1 MNETT
6 RGIFMKLTKTKLS
19 LAVLSALAYTAH
31 AEELETSKINVY
43 SPAPLPSIGL
53 DQSIVPG
60 SITVIQ
66 PQDVQQQSGVSLAD
80 YLNNNVQ
87 GISFNEVGGNPWQ
100 PEVFYRGYSAGSIAG
115 NPQGLSIY
123 VDGVRENQPFS
134 DVVLW
139 DTIPTWALSGAQ
151 VVGGSNPIYGLNT
164 LGGAISM
171 QTKNGKMFNKGVIS
185 ATAGSW
191 DRTGSLIEVGGL
203 IDGTNIDYYF
213 GYNHTS
219 ENGWRDHSPSHL
231 NQAFGK
237 VGMDLETGGRVEL
250 SYTGASNNLIGNG
263 LAPKY
268 LLGADNSGVNTVP
281 DATENRYNKFNLSY
295 TDLISDTVMLSAN
308 AYYIQSNRYTL
319 NGDAEIEF
327 EAGEDDGTYEGN
339 LDLTAYSASRGRYM
353 FGYGEDEIDEVEG
366 ETRTTKT
373 KQDKYGLTAQLTFT
387 DDLFG
392 YKNHLVTGLN
402 VETSLIRFVQNEY
415 EGSSF
420 IGNSRVIDT
429 ATGEYENNSN
439 LVGRTNTL
447 GLYTVDTLSLNDQW
461 HITGGLRYNY
471 TEIDNK
477 DQRSA
482 AAQEDGSLTEKAS
495 YARIN
500 PTVGVTYKPT
510 ENYQT
515 YASYSESNRAP
526 TSIELGCSNPAI
538 ACTLPTQMA
547 DDPPLD
553 DIVSKTYEAGAS
565 GRLLGGSLKW
575 NAAIYH
581 AMNHDDIHFINK
593 NAQNGLGY
601 FDNVGRTRRDG
612 IDVGVAG
619 SGLFGLDLFGEGS
632 KISWSGSYGYVN
644 ATYDSNLELVSD
656 ANSSRTVSTTSYNS
670 FDDDAL
676 IDDDEST
683 ETLGAI
689 FNGMLATFQASGITY
704 EDEDSDS
711 EETLAASAFTS
722 LDTDTVY
729 DFGSGLAI
737 SESTNITSIGGG
749 SEELSIEE
757 FAEWVEDNVGLESS
771 KIDVRKG
778 DQLANIP
785 QHRLKMRVN
794 YDPIPN
800 MRLGLTALGYGK
812 SYMMGNEN
820 QKHQGD
826 GENPGYFLLNADMS
840 WSPAK
845 NWLVSLKAINLLD
858 KNYYNGGRLL
868 MNGFTGVGNNTRDNA
883 FRGVGVIPGSPQAA
897 WITIGYSFK

>member
-1 MNETT
+1 M
-6 RGIFMKLTKTKLS
+6 RVTKTKLS
-19 LAVLSALAYTAH
+19 LAVLSALANTAY
-31 AEELETSKINVY
+31 AEDLETSKINVY

-171 QTKNGKMFNKGVIS
+171 QTKNGKLFNKGVIS

-191 DRTGSLIEVGGL
+191 DRTAGLIEMGGI

-237 VGMDLETGGRVEL
+237 IGMDLETGGRVEL

-281 DATENRYNKFNLSY
+281 DATENRYNKFNLAY

-327 EAGEDDGTYEGN
+327 DGDEFTNSG
-339 LDLTAYSASRGRYM
+339 YSSINGRYM
-353 FGYGEDEIDEVEG
+353 VNQGDDIDEIEA

-373 KQDKYGLTAQLTFT
+373 KQDKYGINAQLTFT

-392 YKNHLVTGLN
+392 YKNHLVTGVN
-402 VETSLIRFVQNEY
+402 FETSLIGFVQNEY

-420 IGNSRVIDT
+420 IGNSRLIDT
-429 ATGEYENNSN
+429 TTGEYENNSD
-439 LVGRTNTL
+439 LQGRTKTA
-447 GLYTVDTLSLNDQW
+447 GIYAVDTLSLNDQW
-461 HITGGLRYNY
+461 HVTGGLRYNY

-477 DQRSA
+477 DRRADQSA
-482 AAQEDGSLTEKAS
+482 GSLTEKAS

-500 PTVGVTYKPT
+500 PTIGVTYKPT

-538 ACTLPTQMA
+538 ACSLPTQMA

-565 GRLLGGSLKW
+565 GRLTGDLKW

-581 AMNHDDIHFINK
+581 AMNHDDIHFINN

-612 IDVGVAG
+612 IDVGVSG
-619 SGLFGLDLFGEGS
+619 SGLFGMDLFGQGN
-632 KISWSGSYGYVN
+632 KFSWSGSYGYVN
-644 ATYDSNLELVSD
+644 ATYDSDLRLVSD
-656 ANSSRTVSTTSYNS
+656 ANTSRTVTTNSYNS
-670 FDDDAL
+670 YDDDAL
-676 IDDDEST
+676 VDDDTDFASEVAVALYDLYDGT
-683 ETLGAI
+683 GLETDYNTANGVGAYDALNI
-689 FNGMLATFQASGITY
+689 
-704 EDEDSDS
+704 
-711 EETLAASAFTS
+711 ETDADDADDWA
-722 LDTDTVY
+722 
-729 DFGSGLAI
+729 
-737 SESTNITSIGGG
+737 
-749 SEELSIEE
+749 E
-757 FAEWVEDNVGLESS
+757 FVEDNIGIETSA
-771 KIDVRKG
+771 IDVKRG

-785 QHRLKMRVN
+785 QHRLKLRMN
-794 YDPIPN
+794 YNPAPN
-800 MRLGLTALGYGK
+800 VRMGLTALGYGK

-845 NWLVSLKAINLLD
+845 NWMVSLKAINLLD

-868 MNGFTGVGNNTRDNA
+868 MNGFTGVGNTARSEV

-897 WITIGYSFK
+897 WITVGYSFK

>member
-1 MNETT
+1 MIKN
-6 RGIFMKLTKTKLS
+6 MKITKTKLS
-19 LAVLSALAYTAH
+19 LAVLSALAYSAH
-31 AEELETSKINVY
+31 AEDLETSKINVY

-66 PQDVQQQSGVSLAD
+66 PQEVQQQSGVSLAD

-171 QTKNGKMFNKGVIS
+171 QTKNGKLFNKGVIS

-191 DRTGSLIEVGGL
+191 DRTAGLIEMGG
-203 IDGTNIDYYF
+203 IIEGTNIDYYF

-231 NQAFGK
+231 NQTFGK
-237 VGMDLETGGRVEL
+237 IGLDLETGGRVEL
-250 SYTGASNNLIGNG
+250 SYTGASNNLTGNG

-268 LLGADNSGVNTVP
+268 LLGADNAGVNTVP
-281 DATENRYNKFNLSY
+281 DLTENRYNKFNLSY
-295 TDLISDTVMLSAN
+295 TDIISDTVMLSAN
-308 AYYIQSNRYTL
+308 AYYVQSNRYTL

-327 EAGEDDGTYEGN
+327 EADQLAN
-339 LDLTAYSASRGRYM
+339 AVTAGIIGAAPSGKEYM
-353 FGYGEDEIDEVEG
+353 AYYNGDAIESPEA

-373 KQDKYGLTAQLTFT
+373 KQDKYGITAQLTFT

-392 YKNHLVTGLN
+392 YKNHFVTGINL
-402 VETSLIRFVQNEY
+402 ETSLIGFVQNEY
-415 EGSSF
+415 EDTGYV
-420 IGNSRVIDT
+420 GNSRVVNTQNRSD
-429 ATGEYENNSN
+429 YENNTD
-439 LVGRTNTL
+439 LQGRTKTA
-447 GLYTVDTLSLNDQW
+447 GIYAVDTLSLNDQW
-461 HITGGLRYNY
+461 HVTGGLRYNY
-471 TEIDNK
+471 TEVDNK
-477 DQRSA
+477 DRRSD
-482 AAQEDGSLTEKAS
+482 QSGGSLTEEQS
-495 YARIN
+495 WSRIN

-510 ENYQT
+510 DYYQT

-526 TSIELGCSNPAI
+526 TSIELGCSNPAL
-538 ACTLPTQMA
+538 ACSLPTQMA

-565 GRLLGGSLKW
+565 GSLTGDIKW

-581 AMNHDDIHFINK
+581 AMNHDDIHFINN

-601 FDNVGRTRRDG
+601 FDNIGRTRRDG
-612 IDVGVAG
+612 IDMGVSG
-619 SGLFGLDLFGEGS
+619 RGLFGSDLFGIGN
-632 KISWSGSYGYVN
+632 KLSWSGSYGYVN
-644 ATYDSNLELVSD
+644 ATYDSNLELVAD
-656 ANSSRTVSTTSYNS
+656 ANTSRSYSTSSYNS
-670 FDDDAL
+670 FDDDDL
-676 IDDDEST
+676 INSDNQAK
-683 ETLGAI
+683 ETLEGLWDAFGA
-689 FNGMLATFQASGITY
+689 TY
-704 EDEDSDS
+704 VADQSDTNAGSLEINEDDVSTKVISDGG
-711 EETLAASAFTS
+711 L
-722 LDTDTVY
+722 TV
-729 DFGSGLAI
+729 DD
-737 SESTNITSIGGG
+737 
-749 SEELSIEE
+749 
-757 FAEWVEDNVGLESS
+757 FAEWVEDEVGLVTQ
-771 KIDVRKG
+771 KIDVSKG
-778 DQLANIP
+778 DRLANIP
-785 QHRLKMRVN
+785 QHRLKLRLN
-794 YDPIPN
+794 YDHSPN
-800 MRLGLTALGYGK
+800 LRFGVTGLAYGK

-826 GENPGYFLLNADMS
+826 GENPGYMIFNADLS

-868 MNGFTGVGNNTRDNA
+868 MNGFQGGNTNAARDNV

-897 WITIGYSFK
+897 WITVGYSFK

>member
-1 MNETT
+1 MNKN
-6 RGIFMKLTKTKLS
+6 IILVA
-19 LAVLSALAYTAH
+19 AVAMALNAK

-53 DQSIVPG
+53 DTSIVPS
-60 SITVIQ
+60 SIQVIS
-66 PQDVQQQSGVSLAD
+66 PKDVREQNGVSLAD
-80 YLNNNVQ
+80 YLNNNTQ

-100 PEVFYRGYSAGSIAG
+100 PEIFFRGYSAGSIAG

-139 DTIPTWALSGAQ
+139 DTIPTWALDGAQ
-151 VVGGSNPIYGLNT
+151 VIGGGNPIYGLNT

-171 QTKNGKMFNKGVIS
+171 QTKSGKTFNKGMVS
-185 ATAGSW
+185 ATVGSW
-191 DRTGSLIEVGGL
+191 DRASGLVEMGGIIE
-203 IDGTNIDYYF
+203 GTNIDYYF

-237 VGMDLETGGRVEL
+237 IGVDLETGGRVEL

-268 LLGADNSGVNTVP
+268 LLGADNAGVNTVP
-281 DATENRYNKFNLSY
+281 DATENRYNKFNLTY

-308 AYYIQSNRYTL
+308 AYYVQSNRYTL

-327 EAGEDDGTYEGN
+327 DGDTFTNSG
-339 LDLTAYSASRGRYM
+339 LSAITGRYM
-353 FGYGEDEIDEVEG
+353 VNQGNNIDEIEA

-373 KQDKYGLTAQLTFT
+373 KQDKYGVTGQLTFT

-392 YKNHLVTGLN
+392 YTNHLVTGINL
-402 VETSLIRFVQNEY
+402 ETALISFVQNEY
-415 EGSSF
+415 EGSNF
-420 IGNSRVIDT
+420 IGNSRLIDT
-429 ATGEYENNSN
+429 NTGEYENNSD
-439 LVGRTNTL
+439 LQGRTRTA
-447 GLYTVDTLSLNDQW
+447 GLYAVDTLSLNDQW
-461 HITGGLRYNY
+461 HVTGGLRYNY

-477 DQRSA
+477 DRRADQSG
-482 AAQEDGSLTEKAS
+482 GSLTEKAS
-495 YARIN
+495 YSRIN
-500 PTVGVTYKPT
+500 PTIGVTYKPT
-510 ENYQT
+510 DNYST
-515 YASYSESNRAP
+515 YVSYSESNRAP

-538 ACTLPTQMA
+538 ACSLPTQMA

-553 DIVSKTYEAGAS
+553 DIVSKTYETGAS
-565 GRLLGGSLKW
+565 GRLTGNIKW

-581 AMNHDDIHFINK
+581 AMNHDDIHFINN

-612 IDVGVAG
+612 IDMGASG
-619 SGLFGLDLFGEGS
+619 SGIFGMDLFGQGD
-632 KISWSGSYGYVN
+632 KFNWSGSYGYVH
-644 ATYDSNLELVSD
+644 ATYDSDIRLVSD
-656 ANSSRTVSTTSYNS
+656 ANSSRTVTTNAFNSY
-670 FDDDAL
+670 DDDAL
-676 IDDDEST
+676 VDDDTDFASEVAQDLYDLFDGT
-683 ETLGAI
+683 ALETAYNTANGAGAYDGLNI
-689 FNGMLATFQASGITY
+689 
-704 EDEDSDS
+704 
-711 EETLAASAFTS
+711 ETDADDA
-722 LDTDTVY
+722 DDW
-729 DFGSGLAI
+729 
-737 SESTNITSIGGG
+737 
-749 SEELSIEE
+749 
-757 FAEWVEDNVGLESS
+757 AEYVEDNVGIETSA
-771 KIDVRKG
+771 IDVKSG

-785 QHRLKMRVN
+785 QHRLKFRLN
-794 YDPIPN
+794 YEATQN
-800 MRLGLTALGYGK
+800 LRFGLTSLTYGK

-820 QKHQGD
+820 QKHNAD
-826 GENPGYFLLNADMS
+826 GENPGYMLLNADMN

-868 MNGFTGVGNNTRDNA
+868 MNGFTGVGNNARSEA

-897 WITIGYSFK
+897 WVTIGYSFK

>member
-1 MNETT
+1 
-6 RGIFMKLTKTKLS
+6 
-19 LAVLSALAYTAH
+19 
-31 AEELETSKINVY
+31 
-43 SPAPLPSIGL
+43 
-53 DQSIVPG
+53 
-60 SITVIQ
+60 
-66 PQDVQQQSGVSLAD
+66 
-80 YLNNNVQ
+80 VQ

-100 PEVFYRGYSAGSIAG
+100 PEIFYRGYSAGAIAG
-115 NPQGLSIY
+115 NPQGLSIF

-139 DTIPTWALSGAQ
+139 DTIPTFALAGAQ

-191 DRTGSLIEVGGL
+191 DRTGSLVEMGGI
-203 IDGTNIDYYF
+203 IDGTKIDYYF

-219 ENGWRDHSPSHL
+219 ENGWRDYSPSHL

-237 VGMDLETGGRVEL
+237 IGLDLETGGRVEL

-268 LLGADNSGVNTVP
+268 LLGADNAGVNTVP
-281 DATENRYNKFNLSY
+281 DATENRYNKFNLAY

-308 AYYIQSNRYTL
+308 AYYVQSNRYTL

-327 EAGEDDGTYEGN
+327 DADEFTNSG
-339 LDLTAYSASRGRYM
+339 YSSINGRYM
-353 FGYGEDEIDEVEG
+353 VNQGNEIDEIEA

-373 KQDKYGLTAQLTFT
+373 KQDKYGVTAQLTFT

-392 YKNHLVTGLN
+392 YKNHLVTGVNL
-402 VETSLIRFVQNEY
+402 ETSLIGFVQNEY
-415 EGSSF
+415 ADTGF
-420 IGNSRVIDT
+420 VGNSRVVNT
-429 ATGEYENNSN
+429 QNREEFENNTD
-439 LVGRTNTL
+439 LQGRTKTA
-447 GLYTVDTLSLNDQW
+447 GLYAVDTLSLNDQW
-461 HITGGLRYNY
+461 HVTGGLRYNY

-477 DQRSA
+477 DRRADQS
-482 AAQEDGSLTEKAS
+482 EGSLTEKAS

-500 PTVGVTYKPT
+500 PTIGVTFKPT

-538 ACTLPTQMA
+538 ACSLPTQMA

-565 GRLLGGSLKW
+565 GRLTGDVKW

-581 AMNHDDIHFINK
+581 AMNHDDIHFINN

-612 IDVGVAG
+612 IDVGVSG
-619 SGLFGLDLFGEGS
+619 SGLFGMDLFGQGN
-632 KISWSGSYGYVN
+632 KLSWSGSYGYVN
-644 ATYDSNLELVSD
+644 ATYDSDLRLVSD
-656 ANSSRTVSTTSYNS
+656 ANTSRTVTTNS
-670 FDDDAL
+670 FNSYDDDAL
-676 IDDDEST
+676 RGSNNTASEVNTRLFALYGGVATYDHDDNDATAEIAIPTVDTTVVEDGET
-683 ETLGAI
+683 EYV
-689 FNGMLATFQASGITY
+689 F
-704 EDEDSDS
+704 D
-711 EETLAASAFTS
+711 
-722 LDTDTVY
+722 
-729 DFGSGLAI
+729 
-737 SESTNITSIGGG
+737 
-749 SEELSIEE
+749 
-757 FAEWVEDNVGLESS
+757 EWVEDNVGIETSAINV
-771 KIDVRKG
+771 KRG
-778 DQLANIP
+778 DRLANIP

-794 YDPIPN
+794 YDPMPN
-800 MRLGLTALGYGK
+800 LRMGLTALGYGK

-845 NWLVSLKAINLLD
+845 NWMVSLKAINLLD

-868 MNGFTGVGNNTRDNA
+868 MNGFTGEGNTARDEV

-897 WITIGYSFK
+897 WITIGYEFK

>member
-1 MNETT
+1 
-6 RGIFMKLTKTKLS
+6 MKLTKTKLS

-60 SITVIQ
+60 SITVIK
-66 PQDVQQQSGVSLAD
+66 PEDVQQQSGVSLAD
-80 YLNNNVQ
+80 YLNNNTQ

-171 QTKNGKMFNKGVIS
+171 QTKNGKLFNKGVIS

-191 DRTGSLIEVGGL
+191 DRSAGLIEMGGI

-213 GYNHTS
+213 GYNHIS
-219 ENGWRDHSPSHL
+219 ENGWRDYSPSHL

-237 VGMDLETGGRVEL
+237 IGLDLETGGRVEL

-295 TDLISDTVMLSAN
+295 TDIISDTVMLSAN
-308 AYYIQSNRYTL
+308 AYYVQSNRYTL

-327 EAGEDDGTYEGN
+327 DGDNFTNSGLN
-339 LDLTAYSASRGRYM
+339 STLSRYM
-353 FGYGEDEIDEVEG
+353 VNQGNEIDEVEA

-373 KQDKYGLTAQLTFT
+373 KQDKYGITAQLTFT

-392 YKNHLVTGLN
+392 YKNHLVTGVNL
-402 VETSLIRFVQNEY
+402 ETSLIGFVQNEY

-420 IGNSRVIDT
+420 IGNTRVIDT
-429 ATGEYENNSN
+429 NTGEYENNSD
-439 LVGRTNTL
+439 LQGRMKTA
-447 GLYTVDTLSLNDQW
+447 GLYAVDTLSLNDQW
-461 HITGGLRYNY
+461 HVTGGLRYNY

-477 DQRSA
+477 DRRADQS
-482 AAQEDGSLTEKAS
+482 EGSLTEKAS
-495 YARIN
+495 YSRIN
-500 PTVGVTYKPT
+500 PTIGVTYKPT

-515 YASYSESNRAP
+515 YVSYSESNRAP

-538 ACTLPTQMA
+538 ACSLPTQMA

-565 GRLLGGSLKW
+565 GRLTSDLKW

-581 AMNHDDIHFINK
+581 AMNHDDIQFINS

-612 IDVGVAG
+612 IDVGVSG
-619 SGLFGLDLFGEGS
+619 SGLFGLDLFGQGS
-632 KISWSGSYGYVN
+632 KVSWSGSYGYVN
-644 ATYDSNLELVSD
+644 ATYDSDIRLLSD
-656 ANSSRTVSTTSYNS
+656 ANSSRTVTSNAFNS
-670 FDDDAL
+670 FDDDDL
-676 IDDDEST
+676 VDDDDKAK
-683 ETLGAI
+683 ETLEA
-689 FNGMLATFQASGITY
+689 LAGLYGETIWGGNDVSDIEEGDTIADSS
-704 EDEDSDS
+704 DED
-711 EETLAASAFTS
+711 
-722 LDTDTVY
+722 
-729 DFGSGLAI
+729 DFV
-737 SESTNITSIGGG
+737 
-749 SEELSIEE
+749 
-757 FAEWVEDNVGLESS
+757 EWIEDNVGIETSG
-771 KIDVRKG
+771 IDVKRG

-785 QHRLKMRVN
+785 QHRLKMRLN
-794 YDPIPN
+794 YEATPN
-800 MRLGLTALGYGK
+800 LRLGLTGLAYGK

-820 QKHQGD
+820 QKHNGD
-826 GENPGYFLLNADMS
+826 GENPGYFLLNADLN

-868 MNGFTGVGNNTRDNA
+868 MNGFTGVNNNVRSEA

-897 WITIGYSFK
+897 WITIGYQFK

>member
-1 MNETT
+1 
-6 RGIFMKLTKTKLS
+6 MKLNKTKLS
-19 LAVLSALAYTAH
+19 LAVLSALAYSAH
-31 AEELETSKINVY
+31 AEDLETSKINVY

-171 QTKNGKMFNKGVIS
+171 QTKNGKLFNKGVIS

-191 DRTGSLIEVGGL
+191 DRTAGLIEMGG
-203 IDGTNIDYYF
+203 IIEGTNIDYYF

-219 ENGWRDHSPSHL
+219 ENGWRDYSPSHL

-237 VGMDLETGGRVEL
+237 IGLDLETGGRVEL

-268 LLGADNSGVNTVP
+268 LLGADNAGVNTVP
-281 DATENRYNKFNLSY
+281 DATENRYNKFNLAY
-295 TDLISDTVMLSAN
+295 TDMISDTVMLSAN
-308 AYYIQSNRYTL
+308 AYYVQSNRYTL
-319 NGDAEIEF
+319 NGDAELEAEYDASEGSFSSTTGRYMIEPEF
-327 EAGEDDGTYEGN
+327 EAGQQI
-339 LDLTAYSASRGRYM
+339 
-353 FGYGEDEIDEVEG
+353 EIEG

-373 KQDKYGLTAQLTFT
+373 KQDKYGINAQLTFT
-387 DDLFG
+387 EDLFG
-392 YKNHLVTGLN
+392 YKNHLVTGVN
-402 VETSLIRFVQNEY
+402 FETSLIGFVQNEY

-420 IGNSRVIDT
+420 IGNTRVIDT
-429 ATGEYENNSN
+429 STGEYENNTD
-439 LVGRTNTL
+439 LQGRTKTA
-447 GLYTVDTLSLNDQW
+447 GLYAVDTLSFNDQW
-461 HITGGLRYNY
+461 HLTGGLRYNY

-477 DQRSA
+477 DRRADQSG
-482 AAQEDGSLTEKAS
+482 GSLTEKAS

-500 PTVGVTYKPT
+500 PTIGVTYKPT
-510 ENYQT
+510 DYYQT

-538 ACTLPTQMA
+538 ACSLPTQMA

-553 DIVSKTYEAGAS
+553 DIVSKTYEVGAS
-565 GRLLGGSLKW
+565 GRLTGDIKW

-581 AMNHDDIHFINK
+581 AMNHDDIHFINN

-601 FDNVGRTRRDG
+601 FDNVGRTQRDG
-612 IDVGVAG
+612 IDLGVSG
-619 SGLFGLDLFGEGS
+619 KGLFGADLFGIGN
-632 KISWSGSYGYVN
+632 KLSWSGSYGYVN
-644 ATYDSNLELVSD
+644 ATYDSDLQLVSD
-656 ANSSRTVSTTSYNS
+656 ANTSRSTSTTSYNS
-670 FDDDAL
+670 FDDEQLYEADG
-676 IDDDEST
+676 DDYEVT
-683 ETLGAI
+683 ENFYNMANFFDNKSAITLGTDEAAP
-689 FNGMLATFQASGITY
+689 NVDLTNVTAVVGGEGY
-704 EDEDSDS
+704 EIESADW
-711 EETLAASAFTS
+711 AA
-722 LDTDTVY
+722 
-729 DFGSGLAI
+729 SGLADMA
-737 SESTNITSIGGG
+737 
-749 SEELSIEE
+749 E
-757 FAEWVEDNVGLESS
+757 FIEDNVGIETN
-771 KIDVRKG
+771 KIDVSKG
-778 DQLANIP
+778 DRLANIP
-785 QHRLKMRVN
+785 QHRLKLRLN
-794 YDPIPN
+794 YEASPN
-800 MRLGLTALGYGK
+800 LMFGLTGLAYGK

-826 GENPGYFLLNADMS
+826 GENPGYMIFNADMS

-868 MNGFTGVGNNTRDNA
+868 MNGFTGDGNTARTGDP

-897 WITIGYSFK
+897 WITVGYSFK

>member
-1 MNETT
+1 
-6 RGIFMKLTKTKLS
+6 MKLTKTKLS
-19 LAVLSALAYTAH
+19 LAILSALAYTAH

-87 GISFNEVGGNPWQ
+87 GVSFNEVGGNPWQ
-100 PEVFYRGYSAGSIAG
+100 PEVFYRGYSAGAIAG

-139 DTIPTWALSGAQ
+139 DTIPTWALAGAQ

-171 QTKNGKMFNKGVIS
+171 QTKNGKLFNKGVIS

-191 DRTGSLIEVGGL
+191 DRTAGLIEMGG
-203 IDGTNIDYYF
+203 IIEGTNIDYYF

-219 ENGWRDHSPSHL
+219 EHGWRDYSPSHL

-237 VGMDLETGGRVEL
+237 IGMDLETGGRVEL

-263 LAPKY
+263 LAPKF

-281 DATENRYNKFNLSY
+281 DATENRYNKFNLAY
-295 TDLISDTVMLSAN
+295 TDIISDTVMLSAN
-308 AYYIQSNRYTL
+308 AYYVQSNRYTL
-319 NGDAEIEF
+319 NGDAELEIEYETDAFGSTPVSRSALRDNRYILEGEF
-327 EAGEDDGTYEGN
+327 EDGE
-339 LDLTAYSASRGRYM
+339 
-353 FGYGEDEIDEVEG
+353 EIEIEG
-366 ETRTTKT
+366 ETRTTRT
-373 KQDKYGLTAQLTFT
+373 KQDKYGVNAQLTFT

-392 YKNHLVTGLN
+392 YKNHLVTGVNL
-402 VETSLIRFVQNEY
+402 ETSLIGFVQNEY

-420 IGNSRVIDT
+420 VGNTRVIDT
-429 ATGEYENNSN
+429 STGEYENNTD
-439 LVGRTNTL
+439 LQGRTKTA
-447 GLYTVDTLSLNDQW
+447 GLYAVDTLSLNDQW
-461 HITGGLRYNY
+461 HVTGGLRYNY
-471 TEIDNK
+471 QEVDNK
-477 DQRSA
+477 DRRSD
-482 AAQEDGSLTEKAS
+482 QEGGSLTEKQS
-495 YARIN
+495 WARIN
-500 PTVGVTYKPT
+500 PTIGVTYKPT
-510 ENYQT
+510 DYYQT

-526 TSIELGCSNPAI
+526 TSIELGCSNPAL
-538 ACTLPTQMA
+538 ACSLPTQMA

-565 GRLLGGSLKW
+565 GRLTGDIKW

-581 AMNHDDIHFINK
+581 AMNHDDIQFINN

-601 FDNVGRTRRDG
+601 FDNIGRTRRDG
-612 IDVGVAG
+612 LDLGVSG
-619 SGLFGLDLFGEGS
+619 KGLFGADLFGQGN

-644 ATYDSNLELVSD
+644 ATYDSDLELVSD
-656 ANSSRTVSTTSYNS
+656 ANSSRSESSTSFNS
-670 FDDDAL
+670 FDDDNLGSESGSTFVVGETGLQVINAL
-676 IDDDEST
+676 
-683 ETLGAI
+683 ETAGISYDGVSDITFTGSSGART
-689 FNGMLATFQASGITY
+689 AAVVAQ
-704 EDEDSDS
+704 DS
-711 EETLAASAFTS
+711 EGE
-722 LDTDTVY
+722 Y
-729 DFGSGLAI
+729 EAI
-737 SESTNITSIGGG
+737 
-749 SEELSIEE
+749 
-757 FAEWVEDNVGLESS
+757 EWIEDNVGIASN
-771 KIDVRKG
+771 KIDVSKG
-778 DQLANIP
+778 DRLANIP
-785 QHRLKMRVN
+785 QHRLKLRLN
-794 YDPIPN
+794 YEATPDL
-800 MRLGLTALGYGK
+800 RFGLTGLAYGK

-826 GENPGYFLLNADMS
+826 GENPGYMIFNADMS

-868 MNGFTGVGNNTRDNA
+868 MNGFTGVGNNAREGDP

-897 WITIGYSFK
+897 WITVGYTFK

>member
-1 MNETT
+1 
-6 RGIFMKLTKTKLS
+6 MKLNKTKLS
-19 LAVLSALAYTAH
+19 LAVLSALAYSAH
-31 AEELETSKINVY
+31 AEDLETSKINVY

-60 SITVIQ
+60 SITVIK
-66 PQDVQQQSGVSLAD
+66 PEDVQEQSGVSLAD

-191 DRTGSLIEVGGL
+191 DRTGSLIEVGGI

-281 DATENRYNKFNLSY
+281 DLTENRYNKFNFSY
-295 TDLISDTVMLSAN
+295 TDIISDTVMLSAN
-308 AYYIQSNRYTL
+308 AYYVQSNRYTL

-327 EAGEDDGTYEGN
+327 DADNLANAVSAGVISAAPSGRDYMVYYNDD
-339 LDLTAYSASRGRYM
+339 A
-353 FGYGEDEIDEVEG
+353 IDDVEG
-366 ETRTTKT
+366 ETRTTRT
-373 KQDKYGLTAQLTFT
+373 KQDKYGFTGQLTFT

-392 YKNHLVTGLN
+392 YKNHLVTGIN
-402 VETSLIRFVQNEY
+402 FETSLIGFVQNEY

-420 IGNSRVIDT
+420 IGSSRVIDT
-429 ATGEYENNSN
+429 NTGEYENNSD
-439 LVGRTNTL
+439 LQGRTNTA
-447 GLYTVDTLSLNDQW
+447 GLYAVDTLSLNDQW
-461 HITGGLRYNY
+461 HVTGGLRYNY

-477 DQRSA
+477 DRRADQSA
-482 AAQEDGSLTEKAS
+482 GSLTEKAS
-495 YARIN
+495 YSRIN
-500 PTVGVTYKPT
+500 PTVGITYKVN

-565 GRLLGGSLKW
+565 GRLLGGNLKW

-612 IDVGVAG
+612 LDVGVSG

-632 KISWSGSYGYVN
+632 KFSWSGSYGYVN
-644 ATYDSNLELVSD
+644 ATYDSNLDLVSD
-656 ANSSRTVSTTSYNS
+656 ANSSRTYSTTSYNS

-676 IDDDEST
+676 IDDDDSESK
-683 ETLGAI
+683 ETLGGI
-689 FNGMLATFQASGITY
+689 FNALKSSLDSNGFTAEDATTEADQVFDAGDFAASNADWATNDNIVYNFAGAGSGIT
-704 EDEDSDS
+704 DSNVIAVNAGGDQL
-711 EETLAASAFTS
+711 T
-722 LDTDTVY
+722 
-729 DFGSGLAI
+729 
-737 SESTNITSIGGG
+737 IG
-749 SEELSIEE
+749 E
-757 FAEWVEDNVGLESS
+757 FAEWVEDNVGSTAQIINVKS
-771 KIDVRKG
+771 G
-778 DQLANIP
+778 DRLANIP
-785 QHRLKMRVN
+785 QHRLKLRLN
-794 YDPIPN
+794 YDPLPN
-800 MRLGLTALGYGK
+800 VRLGLTGLAYGK

-845 NWLVSLKAINLLD
+845 NWMVSLKAINLLD
-858 KNYYNGGRLL
+858 KDYYNGGRLL
-868 MNGFTGVGNNTRDNA
+868 MNGFTGVGNTVRGDA
-883 FRGVGVIPGSPQAA
+883 FRGVGVVPGSPQAA
-897 WITIGYSFK
+897 WITVGYSFK